1 MKILITLF
9 FSLLIIYSCSGGVT
23 NEGIIKAE
31 KLCKDHDGIKSISQF
46 LMDDS
51 DNSIVYCKDG
61 SVFKAWY
68 NYKK

>member
-1 MKILITLF
+1 MKILIALF

-23 NEGIIKAE
+23 KDGIDKAE
-31 KLCKDHDGIKSISQF
+31 KLCKDHGGINNLESF
-46 LMDDS
+46 LLTDS

-61 SVFKAWY
+61 VVFKAWY